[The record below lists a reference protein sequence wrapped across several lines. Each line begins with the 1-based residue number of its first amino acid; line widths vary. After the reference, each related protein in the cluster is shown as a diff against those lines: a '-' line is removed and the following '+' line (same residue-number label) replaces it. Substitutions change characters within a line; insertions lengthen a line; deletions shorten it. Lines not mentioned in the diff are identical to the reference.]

1 MQPDE
6 GIIDLLAPVEA
17 PAAAETAMSPLV
29 TVVRDNAYDGA
40 SVTDQ
45 LAMWHPALQSADAE
59 IVPEKDVLDARTRD
73 MLRND
78 SHIQNAAAIHKDSI
92 VGGLYLLNA
101 RPATKVLFGAEDPV
115 WEEEFQEEVETKFTL
130 WAESPECWVDAQR
143 TKTLTDIV
151 RLAVGVDLAG
161 GEVLMSAEWMPNDG
175 RPARTAVQM
184 VDTDRL
190 ATPPVLLNASNVR
203 GGVERDIYGAP
214 VAYHIRQAH
223 PSDYLDSRFYQF
235 RRVAARKSWGRPM
248 MLHLYEQMR
257 ADQSRG
263 ISTLTSALLEMKMLK
278 GFRKVELQ
286 RAVLAATFAASMES
300 ELPNHEVMRM
310 LGKGVDDPSVT
321 DYMQAYLKAVTQFS
335 GGAKQLKIDGAKIP
349 ILPPGTK
356 MNVKTPGAESP
367 AGDKF
372 EMSIL
377 RYLASAT
384 NTSYE
389 ALAKD
394 YSQLSYASGRLSK
407 GQVETHQASR
417 KKRVADKTA
426 NFAFRL
432 WFEEAINR
440 GYLETLKR
448 PNVPNFY
455 DGLNAEAYCQADWIG
470 AGSVMID
477 ALKETQ
483 AQVLQLKNGLNTK
496 ENVIARIHGG
506 DWRRVSRQ
514 IAREMANDEKLG
526 IPSVYLLDKTDAENA
541 LSGTPQVRENDGESG
556 EDQ

>member
-1 MQPDE
+1 
-6 GIIDLLAPVEA
+6 
-17 PAAAETAMSPLV
+17 
-29 TVVRDNAYDGA
+29 
-40 SVTDQ
+40 
-45 LAMWHPALQSADAE
+45 
-59 IVPEKDVLDARTRD
+59 
-73 MLRND
+73 
-78 SHIQNAAAIHKDSI
+78 
-92 VGGLYLLNA
+92 
-101 RPATKVLFGAEDPV
+101 
-115 WEEEFQEEVETKFTL
+115 
-130 WAESPECWVDAQR
+130 
-143 TKTLTDIV
+143 
-151 RLAVGVDLAG
+151 
-161 GEVLMSAEWMPNDG
+161 
-175 RPARTAVQM
+175 
-184 VDTDRL
+184 
-190 ATPPVLLNASNVR
+190 
-203 GGVERDIYGAP
+203 
-214 VAYHIRQAH
+214 
-223 PSDYLDSRFYQF
+223 
-235 RRVAARKSWGRPM
+235 
-248 MLHLYEQMR
+248 
-257 ADQSRG
+257 
-263 ISTLTSALLEMKMLK
+263 
-278 GFRKVELQ
+278 
-286 RAVLAATFAASMES
+286 
-300 ELPNHEVMRM
+300 M

-321 DYMQAYLKAVTQFS
+321 DYMQAYLKAVNQFS

-448 PNVPNFY
+448 PNIPNFY

-470 AGSVMID
+470 AGNVMID

-514 IAREMANDEKLG
+514 IAREMANDQKLG